1 MQKQQKQM
9 RWTGEVAQWLRAL
22 TAITEDPGSIP
33 KTIHSSSQLPRT
45 PVPRDLTFSSDHC
58 TRRVNRHMY

>member
-1 MQKQQKQM
+1 M
-9 RWTGEVAQWLRAL
+9 VQWLIAL

-45 PVPRDLTFSSDHC
+45 PVPGRPYTFTQTYIYTGKAQMHIKID
-58 TRRVNRHMY
+58 M